1 VQFQYNFSMSLSTT
15 GHIRGLKGFITL
27 GSRKDVQMIRR
38 CTVQRLPSRAP
49 RWLSSCSKVS
59 MNHPTLHLLV
69 LVLSSVT
76 CLPPIGLPVGL
87 NNLRKK
93 VSPVDAAAVNSAPKM
108 LLPAPKWL
116 SSCSKQ
122 NMEQAMLH
130 RLLLVYLQMFPPPT
144 GPRLG
149 LNNLRQRASLADVA
163 MASIALTRP

>member
-76 CLPPIGLPVGL
+76 CLPPIGIFTDVPTTYWAASWIEQLAAEGITSGCGNGVYCPD
-87 NNLRKK
+87 
-93 VSPVDAAAVNSAPKM
+93 SPVTRAQMAVFLVKTFN
-108 LLPAPKWL
+108 LP
-116 SSCSKQ
+116 
-122 NMEQAMLH
+122 
-130 RLLLVYLQMFPPPT
+130 
-144 GPRLG
+144 
-149 LNNLRQRASLADVA
+149 
-163 MASIALTRP
+163 